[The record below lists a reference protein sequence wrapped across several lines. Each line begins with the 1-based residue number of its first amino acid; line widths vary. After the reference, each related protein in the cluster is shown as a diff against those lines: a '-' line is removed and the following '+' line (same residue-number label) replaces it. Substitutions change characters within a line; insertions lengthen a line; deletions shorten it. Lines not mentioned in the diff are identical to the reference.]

1 MGGIEVDQ
9 IGVANREIQRGLIQ
23 SADRPQIFQSCDF
36 GFLQAEARYIR
47 ILPGDGI
54 WLLGDHRV
62 FSNLDRDEKMIKKW
76 TKIKVSKTSFQVG

>member
-36 GFLQAEARYIR
+36 GFLKAEARYVR
-47 ILPGDGI
+47 ILPGGRI
-54 WLLGDHRV
+54 WFLGDGRV
-62 FSNLDRDEKMIKKW
+62 FLNLDSEEKSSEIWMKK
-76 TKIKVSKTSFQVG
+76 ISLVNPL

>member
-36 GFLQAEARYIR
+36 GFLKAEARYVR

-62 FSNLDRDEKMIKKW
+62 FSNLDRDEKMIKNGRK
-76 TKIKVSKTSFQVG
+76 KNGLVNPL